1 MNIQDTT
8 LAELAATRPAAARVF
23 FKHGLDFCCKG
34 RRPLAEACR
43 EKGLDPD
50 AIVREVELASPA
62 ADDVAAWSAKPV
74 AALVGHILDRYHGR
88 LREELPILVA
98 MAAKVEMRH
107 ADKTT
112 TPFGLAD
119 HLRAMQAAAFDHLEK
134 EERIV
139 FPHILSGNGAALAAA
154 IQCLEQEHVDHGTS
168 LSHTREL
175 TANLVPPPEACATW
189 RALYAG
195 LESLE
200 RDLME
205 HIHLENNVLFPR
217 VLCA

>member
-1 MNIQDTT
+1 MNTQQTT
-8 LAELAATRPAAARVF
+8 LAELAATRPAAARIF
-23 FKHGLDFCCKG
+23 FKHGLDFCCRG
-34 RRPLAEACR
+34 RRPLAEACKD
-43 EKGLDPD
+43 KGLDPE
-50 AIVREVELASPA
+50 AILREVERAEPS
-62 ADDVAAWSAKPV
+62 ADDVAAWSEKPL
-74 AALVGHILDRYHGR
+74 AALVGHILARYHDR
-88 LREELPILVA
+88 LREDLPILVA

-107 ADKTT
+107 AEKAT

-134 EERIV
+134 EERVV
-139 FPHILSGNGAALAAA
+139 FPHVLSGNGASLAAA
-154 IQCLEQEHVDHGTS
+154 IQCLEQEHTDHGTN
-168 LSHTREL
+168 LAHTREL
-175 TANLVPPPEACATW
+175 TGNLVPPPEACATW
-189 RALYAG
+189 RALYSG

>member
-1 MNIQDTT
+1 MNASEST

-34 RRPLAEACR
+34 RRPLTEACV
-43 EKGLDPD
+43 EKGLDPE
-50 AIVREVELASPA
+50 AILREIEQASPA
-62 ADDVAAWSAKPV
+62 PDDVAAWSQKPISV
-74 AALVGHILDRYHGR
+74 LVGHILSRYHDR
-88 LREELPILVA
+88 LREDLPILVA

-107 ADKTT
+107 VDKAT

-119 HLRAMQAAAFDHLEK
+119 HLRALQSSAFEHLEK
-134 EERIV
+134 EERVV
-139 FPHILSGNGAALAAA
+139 FPHVLSGNGASLAAA
-154 IQCLEQEHVDHGTS
+154 IQCLEQEHGDHGTN
-168 LSHTREL
+168 LARTREL
-175 TANLVPPPEACATW
+175 TSDLVPPAEACATW

>member
-1 MNIQDTT
+1 MDTPQAT
-8 LAELAATRPAAARVF
+8 LAELAATRPAAARIF
-23 FKHGLDFCCKG
+23 FKHGLDFCCRG
-34 RRPLAEACR
+34 RRPLSEACR
-43 EKGLDPD
+43 DKGLDPET
-50 AIVREVELASPA
+50 ILREVEHASPA
-62 ADDVAAWSAKPV
+62 PDDLAAWSAKPV
-74 AALVGHILDRYHGR
+74 AALVGHILGRYHDR
-88 LREELPILVA
+88 LREDLPILVA

-112 TPFGLAD
+112 TPFGLAE

-134 EERIV
+134 EERVV
-139 FPHILSGNGAALAAA
+139 FPHVLAGNGASLAAA
-154 IQCLEQEHVDHGTS
+154 IQCLEQEHVDHGTN
-168 LSHTREL
+168 LAKTREL

-189 RALYAG
+189 RALYQG

>member
-1 MNIQDTT
+1 MNALETT

-34 RRPLAEACR
+34 RRPLADACR
-43 EKGLDPD
+43 DKGLDPD
-50 AIVREVELASPA
+50 SILREVELASPA
-62 ADDVAAWSAKPV
+62 PDDVAAWSSKPV

-107 ADKTT
+107 ADKGT
-112 TPFGLAD
+112 TPFGLAE
-119 HLRAMQAAAFDHLEK
+119 HLRGMQAAAFDHLEK
-134 EERIV
+134 EERVV
-139 FPHILSGNGAALAAA
+139 FPHVLAGNGASLQAA
-154 IQCLEQEHVDHGTS
+154 IQCLEQEHVDHGTN
-168 LSHTREL
+168 LARTREL

-195 LESLE
+195 LESFE